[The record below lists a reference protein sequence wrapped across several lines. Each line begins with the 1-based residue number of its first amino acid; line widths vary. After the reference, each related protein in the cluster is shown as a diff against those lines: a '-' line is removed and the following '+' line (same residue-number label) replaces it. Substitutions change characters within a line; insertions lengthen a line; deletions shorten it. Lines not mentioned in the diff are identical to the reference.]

1 MKKVLSSAQVEVHLI
16 GDAYRQQCYL
26 NSSARQKVITGV
38 ELLAAE
44 ATVADVSVTLALQKF
59 MPNVFLG
66 ITKRYKYSV

>member
-1 MKKVLSSAQVEVHLI
+1 LKKVLSSAQVEVHLI

-44 ATVADVSVTLALQKF
+44 ATVADVSVILALLRF
-59 MPNVFLG
+59 MPIVVLG
-66 ITKRYKYSV
+66 ITKRHK

>member
-38 ELLAAE
+38 ELPAAE
-44 ATVADVSVTLALQKF
+44 ATVADVSVILALLRF
-59 MPNVFLG
+59 MPIVVLG
-66 ITKRYKYSV
+66 ITKRHK